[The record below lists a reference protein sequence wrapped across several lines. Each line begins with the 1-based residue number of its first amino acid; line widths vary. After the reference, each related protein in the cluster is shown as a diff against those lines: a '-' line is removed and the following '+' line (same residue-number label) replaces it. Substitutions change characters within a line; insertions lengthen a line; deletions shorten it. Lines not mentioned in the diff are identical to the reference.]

1 MGVASLER
9 ILRADPGDLGTWR
22 AYGELLRERGDARGR
37 LIELDLRL
45 ACEVRDDRRR
55 ALRAEIELLTQEHR
69 EHWDAELPEGVQAVA
84 RLHGFATKVV
94 VAWEPEAPARI
105 AEALAGGFVTG
116 LRIRPGSAAEE
127 ADARYFDDEPDFDEH
142 DMPLPP
148 PPHEAD
154 ALADLDFGGI
164 RELDLSYFRF
174 ADPGARCLAAATS
187 TGHIDTLDLRYCEIG
202 DDGMAALA
210 ASPNFAHVRRLHLQ
224 RNRITGDGVRELA
237 RFERLQDLDLRYNRI
252 GADGAQALAEAP
264 FAGSLRRLLA
274 HRQDVTDAGVRILA
288 SATGFSSALR
298 SFWRSV

>member
-1 MGVASLER
+1 MER
-9 ILRADPGDLGTWR
+9 ILCADPGDLGTWR

-45 ACEVRDDRRR
+45 AREDRDDRRR
-55 ALRAEIELLTQEHR
+55 ALSAEIELLTQEHR
-69 EHWDAELPEGVQAVA
+69 ERWDAELPAGVQAVA
-84 RLHGFATKVV
+84 RVHGFATKVA

-105 AEALAGGFVTG
+105 AEALTSRLVTG

-127 ADARYFDDEPDFDEH
+127 ADAEYLSDAPDFDEH

-174 ADPGARCLAAATS
+174 ADPGARHLAAATS
-187 TGHIDTLDLRYCEIG
+187 GGRIDTLDLRYCGIG
-202 DDGMAALA
+202 DDGVAALA
-210 ASPNFAHVRRLHLQ
+210 ASPIFADVRRLHLQ
-224 RNRITGDGVRELA
+224 HNRLTGAGVRELTRFA
-237 RFERLQDLDLRYNRI
+237 RLRELDLRYNRI
-252 GADGAQALAEAP
+252 GADGARALAEAP

-274 HRQDVTDAGVRILA
+274 HRQDVSDAGVRILA
-288 SATGFSSALR
+288 SATGLPSALR